1 MAKKYGVQS
10 TDFFWSS
17 HENQATRRSYL
28 MNELK
33 NNYRDL
39 DYTGL
44 RLDADEYARIKA
56 AVAVASNPKRKRTV
70 R

>member
-1 MAKKYGVQS
+1 MAKKKGVQR
-10 TDFFWSS
+10 TDFFWST

-39 DYTGL
+39 EYTSL
-44 RLDADEYARIKA
+44 TLNADEYSRMKTEVMNATSA
-56 AVAVASNPKRKRTV
+56 KRKLKV

>member
-1 MAKKYGVQS
+1 
-10 TDFFWSS
+10 
-17 HENQATRRSYL
+17 

-39 DYTGL
+39 EYTSL
-44 RLDADEYARIKA
+44 TLNADEYSRMKTEVMNATSA
-56 AVAVASNPKRKRTV
+56 KRKLKV